1 MCTQRKDL
9 RKYINGLR
17 VVETVTRDRRYER
30 GIIVDAF
37 SMVNNYSEL
46 VRDFL
51 RKKGYSEISENDML
65 TILVMNNLTYKMIP
79 KEIYTSEII
88 EYKDELFTI
97 D

>member
-1 MCTQRKDL
+1 M
-9 RKYINGLR
+9 
-17 VVETVTRDRRYER
+17 
-30 GIIVDAF
+30 
-37 SMVNNYSEL
+37 
-46 VRDFL
+46 